1 MTLEELK
8 AEAANVA
15 QQLAGED
22 TIVPGFRKRFIA
34 VRAELI
40 RRGIFDPLLSRFD
53 SVTVAQA
60 TRSQIAERLKTIAA
74 NLSI

>member
-1 MTLEELK
+1 MTFDELK

-22 TIVPGFRKRFIA
+22 TIVPAVRKRFIA
-34 VRAELI
+34 LRAELI
-40 RRGIFDPLLSRFD
+40 RRGIFDPVLSRFD
-53 SVTVAQA
+53 SATVAQA

-74 NLSI
+74 NLSN